1 MYSDYDKELIRRGVI
16 VPVFKTK
23 PPKNN
28 LNFIFKGKSYLE
40 YSKARSKVRSLNL
53 KNAND
58 WKKYCYLHTHM
69 PIGVP
74 ESPEIVYRNKGW
86 KNFNDWLGI
95 STNKISKKKTKKAKS
110 KKKENYY

>member
-16 VPVFKTK
+16 VPVFKAK

-53 KNAND
+53 KTGEYNSETLLQSNLDFYFGGDEDAYLDEFQQTDND
-58 WKKYCYLHTHM
+58 GSAVDTDQMAFGLKY
-69 PIGVP
+69 
-74 ESPEIVYRNKGW
+74 S
-86 KNFNDWLGI
+86 F
-95 STNKISKKKTKKAKS
+95 
-110 KKKENYY
+110 

>member
-16 VPVFKTK
+16 VPVFKAK

-53 KNAND
+53 KNANEI
-58 WKKYCYLHTHM
+58 YLD
-69 PIGVP
+69 IYN
-74 ESPEIVYRNKGW
+74 EAR
-86 KNFNDWLGI
+86 
-95 STNKISKKKTKKAKS
+95 KKAKEAKLEAVQQYLMAKRIKQTYLLNEIDLS
-110 KKKENYY
+110 DSDDEDFLLFSEK